1 MIFRYYNLENTLINI
16 SGKIY
21 RDTDV
26 SGFLS
31 EFGNNCL
38 QEVYSLENEFH
49 YNLIFRLSYL
59 I

>member
-16 SGKIY
+16 SDKIY
-21 RDTDV
+21 KDTDV
-26 SGFLS
+26 SVFLS

-38 QEVYSLENEFH
+38 QEVYNLENEFH

>member
-1 MIFRYYNLENTLINI
+1 MIFRYDNLENTLINI
-16 SGKIY
+16 SDKIY
-21 RDTDV
+21 KDTDV
-26 SGFLS
+26 SVLLS

-38 QEVYSLENEFH
+38 QEVYSLENEFY